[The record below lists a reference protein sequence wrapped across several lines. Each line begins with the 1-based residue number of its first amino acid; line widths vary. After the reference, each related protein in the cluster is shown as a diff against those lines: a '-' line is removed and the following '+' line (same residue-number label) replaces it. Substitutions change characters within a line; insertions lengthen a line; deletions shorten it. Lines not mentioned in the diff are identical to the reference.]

1 MADINVE
8 RKRPSLW
15 PWIIGLILLVALV
28 YAAARV
34 MGKDQQ
40 QSGTQIET
48 TL

>member
-15 PWIIGLILLVALV
+15 PWIIGLILLVALI

-34 MGKDQQ
+34 LGRDQPQ
-40 QSGTQIET
+40 TGTQIET